1 MREIVAFLAVLGGI
15 VEILAAIGGPAAA
28 GVGMETR
35 EAAPAMPT
43 GPLLVGIAI
52 GVVSIAGGASVA
64 LGRRG
69 WPWGILLLGA
79 AILGATVVGP
89 LTGWFTMAA
98 GFTVLAGLL
107 ALPIGLRP
115 RLPARRRG

>member
-1 MREIVAFLAVLGGI
+1 MREMVAFLAILGGV
-15 VEILAAIGGPAAA
+15 VEIIVAIGGPAAA
-28 GVGMETR
+28 GVGMETG
-35 EAAPAMPT
+35 EAAPPMPT

-52 GVVSIAGGASVA
+52 GVLSIVAGASVA

-69 WPWGILLLGA
+69 WPWGILLVGA
-79 AILGATVVGP
+79 ALLGATMVGP

-98 GFTVLAGLL
+98 GFSLLAGLL

-115 RLPARRRG
+115 RLPSRPRG

>member
-1 MREIVAFLAVLGGI
+1 MRETVAFLAVLGGV
-15 VEILAAIGGPAAA
+15 VEIIVAIGGPAAA
-28 GVGMETR
+28 GVGMETGQ
-35 EAAPAMPT
+35 AAPPMPT

-52 GVVSIAGGASVA
+52 GVLSIAAGAAVA

-69 WPWGILLLGA
+69 WPWGSLLVVVSV
-79 AILGATVVGP
+79 LGATVVGP

-98 GFTVLAGLL
+98 GFTVLAGVL